1 MLAELR
7 VRDLAVIVDARLELG
22 AGLNVITGETG
33 AGKSMLVDALA
44 LLLGERADT
53 ALVRTGAE
61 RAVVEGAFELGGP
74 GDRGT
79 GGRAD
84 GLSGTL
90 QRLGIEPDEGRLVLK
105 REIQAA
111 GRSRAWVNGSPV
123 TAGVLAELGR
133 VLVDLHG
140 QHETQSLLNADAQ
153 RAILDAFGDAEA
165 EAAAVAGTFDTREAL
180 LRERRQLEARQ
191 AEARRRA
198 DYLRHVADEIARAAP
213 KPGEL
218 EGLEAE
224 AKRLAHAEELGRTA
238 QELSDLLD
246 GDDRS
251 AAAVLGH
258 GSRLLAALERIDET
272 GARGWRE
279 MLDAASANVEE
290 LARAVR
296 DYADGVDLDPARLGE
311 VERRRDVL
319 FRLDQKYGPGIER
332 VLETGADAHRELE
345 LLDTADVDIAL
356 LATRIEDA
364 ERSFAEACRA
374 LSAKRRRTARRLGEA
389 VSKRLAL
396 LGMPD
401 GRMRVALEPAGAA
414 GRSGA
419 ERVEFLV
426 ALNPGLGDRSLARAA
441 SGGEL
446 SRLMLALK
454 VELAHHDALPTLVFD
469 EVDQGVGGQVAGRV
483 ADALAQVGR
492 EHQVLVITHL
502 PPIAAAAA
510 RHLVVAKAAAG
521 GTVQTDVKAVDRE
534 EREMEIAKMLGGTTT
549 TARRHARELL
559 KR

>member
-251 AAAVLGH
+251 ATAVLGH

-345 LLDTADVDIAL
+345 LLDTAAVDIAL
-356 LATRIEDA
+356 LATQIEDA

-389 VSKRLAL
+389 VSKRLAV

-426 ALNPGLGDRSLARAA
+426 ALNPGLGDRPLARAA